1 MFSTN
6 VVPLRKNAVLLA
18 EFILFRQPFA
28 ARTFIF
34 FRREAQSIAQ
44 FVGVAAKRRFASR
57 SDFYDNL
64 FHEILF
70 FWEKNFRERSALLF
84 YTTFRRANCYFLS
97 TRSAKYCAICGRY
110 HKAPLCFM
118 HDFYD
123 NLFHEI
129 LFFWEKNFRKRS
141 ARTEKGDYKKS
152 RPKAMPSGGKCSVT
166 VTL

>member
-18 EFILFRQPFA
+18 EFILFRQLFA
-28 ARTFIF
+28 AQTFIF
-34 FRREAQSIAQ
+34 FRHEAQSIAQ

-70 FWEKNFRERSALLF
+70 FWEKNFR
-84 YTTFRRANCYFLS
+84 
-97 TRSAKYCAICGRY
+97 
-110 HKAPLCFM
+110 
-118 HDFYD
+118 
-123 NLFHEI
+123 
-129 LFFWEKNFRKRS
+129 KRS

-152 RPKAMPSGGKCSVT
+152 RPKAKPSGGKCSVT